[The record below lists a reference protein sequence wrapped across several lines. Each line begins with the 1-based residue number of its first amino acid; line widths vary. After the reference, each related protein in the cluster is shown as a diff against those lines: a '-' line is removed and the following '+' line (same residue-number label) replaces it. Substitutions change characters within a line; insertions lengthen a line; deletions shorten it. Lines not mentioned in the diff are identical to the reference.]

1 MNYLLLKHLH
11 MSLAAVSGS
20 LFLLRGLWMMA

>member
-20 LFLLRGLWMMA
+20 LFPAARPVDDG